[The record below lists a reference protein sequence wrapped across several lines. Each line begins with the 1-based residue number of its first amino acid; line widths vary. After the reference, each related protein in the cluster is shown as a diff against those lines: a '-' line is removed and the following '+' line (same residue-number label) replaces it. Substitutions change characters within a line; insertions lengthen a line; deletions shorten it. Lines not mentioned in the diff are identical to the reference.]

1 MFRLA
6 QAIKSHR
13 EYTRTRRELGSAFG
27 NAPTPSMRDEL
38 LLVGQR
44 TDWMR

>member
-13 EYTRTRRELGSAFG
+13 EYTRTRKALGLASSHA
-27 NAPTPSMRDEL
+27 ATPGMRDEL
-38 LLVGQR
+38 IWVGQR
-44 TDWMR
+44 TDMIR